1 MKEHKHLGIYALVLK
16 NKHILL
22 IKKAVG
28 PYEGKLDLPGGSA
41 EFGETPEETLKRE
54 LKEETGLD
62 IYEYELFDANSVTV
76 DWHTNENEITKV
88 HHTGIFYKVTNYQ
101 NEIKKDIEIDK
112 VNDDSLGAEFYN
124 IDSLTKDMLSAITV
138 LQLEKLGYDLK

>member
-16 NKHILL
+16 DNQILL

-62 IYEYELFDANSVTV
+62 IYAYELFDANSVTV
-76 DWHTNENEITKV
+76 DWYTKEDEITKV

-101 NEIKKDIEIDK
+101 NEIQKDIEIDS
-112 VNDDSLGAEFYN
+112 VNDDSLGAEFYDIN
-124 IDSLTKDMLSAITV
+124 SLKKDKLSAIAII
-138 LQLEKLGYDLK
+138 QLEKLGYDLK